1 MNVEKKILKHLL
13 NDDEYTRKIL
23 PFLSGDYFS
32 DHSEKTV
39 YEEIRDYITKYNSL
53 PTHEAIVIEVDK
65 RTNLSGDQH
74 KKVSSLLIEL
84 NTSEFDKKDTAW
96 LVDQTEKFC
105 QEKAIYNAIMESI
118 QILDHNGKHIS

>member
-1 MNVEKKILKHLL
+1 MMNVEKKILKHLL

-65 RTNLSGDQH
+65 RPPIVTGKQIGRASCRER
-74 KKVSSLLIEL
+74 V
-84 NTSEFDKKDTAW
+84 
-96 LVDQTEKFC
+96 C
-105 QEKAIYNAIMESI
+105 QYV
-118 QILDHNGKHIS
+118 